1 MDVKI
6 KLLTLFYSDKF
17 KPVVHMGTAAFTI
30 QTLRLML
37 AVLEEIRWTQGK
49 LLSLNHHKCSVVVD
63 TEKDRVKSG
72 TVSVLQCRYH
82 KGVSFWNIFIT
93 KINNNPKTLSNRFIL
108 LFIL

>member
-63 TEKDRVKSG
+63 TEKD
-72 TVSVLQCRYH
+72 VSPS
-82 KGVSFWNIFIT
+82 SFNILPSKQ
-93 KINNNPKTLSNRFIL
+93 KININGMH
-108 LFIL
+108 